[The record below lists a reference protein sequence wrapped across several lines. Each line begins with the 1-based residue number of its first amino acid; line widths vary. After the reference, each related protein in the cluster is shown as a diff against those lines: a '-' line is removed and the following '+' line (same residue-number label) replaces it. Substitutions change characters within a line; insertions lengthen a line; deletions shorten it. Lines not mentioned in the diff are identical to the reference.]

1 MPLPVS
7 LLSAGLAVLALVSA
21 PPLGA
26 STSTSIVPS
35 GRFVSLGPGAA
46 PVEQVLVHPGAG
58 SLVFLLVPEPGNGP
72 SRLYRSLDGGA
83 TWSAPQS
90 GLPYLLPSGG
100 AAFVSSRI
108 LVDPRYPNVAYL
120 VRSHG
125 GRSFGPRLFVY
136 RSHDHGATWSA
147 IHPGL
152 DPLGVF
158 GTLELFFPPSFP
170 KIAWARNVAPGGT
183 RLWRSFDAGMH
194 WFPEPEH
201 EELPAWA
208 LEPPPPLVR
217 YRVVSTANSVERSD
231 DGGLTWRRTGTT
243 PTHPVTITAIVGGA
257 PDGRVYVGSGDLVA
271 NLPAAG
277 VFRSDDSGTTWDQV
291 APPDPVVRDLASAAD
306 IEDLVLAATG
316 SGLYVSRDGAESWE
330 LARAGLG
337 GPIADV
343 ALMTSASG
351 SALLAGSWRS
361 TDGGTTWSGVGGS
374 DEARFANGVDGVYR
388 ILPEP
393 DGAAA
398 TLWRSDDD
406 GASWESLE
414 VARCHAVAVLVE
426 PQSPDDGN
434 RAPRHDVRGAGSG
447 AEFLNLALLAGAPQP
462 LLCVELVGSPAEL
475 IVRRSDDRGETFLE
489 LARLLPAAGDEPVEI
504 AGLRAA
510 RLPNGG
516 VRIAV
521 VVNRGLP
528 NVGGTPWVATSG
540 DGGAG
545 WRTST
550 IGSGGATADGLL
562 LARGGERILLA
573 TSAGV
578 LASDDG
584 GESWAS
590 ANRGLELAGPI
601 TALAEVAAT
610 GELFAGATQSLY
622 RSRDAGATWQR
633 FDEGARGARVQAIE
647 VDDEGT
653 LLLLATSH
661 GVLARRLAG
670 GACVASE
677 ATLCLHDGAFRLEVA
692 WEGLGA
698 GTGTGRASP
707 LTTDTGAFWFFDS
720 QNVELVV
727 KVLDGC
733 ALNGHQWV
741 FATGLTDL
749 ATDLRVTRT
758 AEGASRQYR
767 RLIGERFRPVL
778 DVEAFDCP

>member
-1 MPLPVS
+1 MAAIAVSGS
-7 LLSAGLAVLALVSA
+7 LLGALASEPA
-21 PPLGA
+21 
-26 STSTSIVPS
+26 IPS
-35 GRFVSLGPGAA
+35 GRFVSLGPAA
-46 PVEQVLVHPGAG
+46 GPVEQVLVHPGAG
-58 SLVFLLVPEPGNGP
+58 GLAYLLAPEPGNGP

-100 AAFVSSRI
+100 AAFVSSRV

-120 VRSHG
+120 TRSHG
-125 GRSFGPRLFVY
+125 GTFFGPRLFVY
-136 RSHDHGATWSA
+136 RSHDHGATWTA

-158 GTLELFFPPSFP
+158 GPLELFFPPSFP

-183 RLWRSFDAGMH
+183 RLWRSFDAGLH

-217 YRVVSTANSVERSD
+217 YRVVSTSNSVERSD

-257 PDGRVYVGSGDLVA
+257 PDGRVYFGSGDQVA

-277 VFRSDDSGTTWDQV
+277 VFRSDDSGTTWHQV
-291 APPDPVVRDLASAAD
+291 ALPDPVVRDLASAAD

-316 SGLYVSRDGAESWE
+316 SGLYVSRDGAVSWE

-343 ALMTSASG
+343 ALATTGSG

-361 TDGGTTWSGVGGS
+361 TDGGTTWSSVGGS
-374 DEARFANGVDGVYR
+374 DDAQLVNGFDSVYR

-398 TLWRSDDD
+398 SLWRSEDD
-406 GASWESLE
+406 GASWQSLNA
-414 VARCHAVAVLVE
+414 ARCHSIAVLVE

-434 RAPRHDVRGAGSG
+434 REPRHDAREGAGSG
-447 AEFLNLALLAGAPQP
+447 AALLNLALLAGAPTP
-462 LLCVELVGSPAEL
+462 LLCVELVSSPAEL

-510 RLPNGG
+510 RLPSGS

-528 NVGGTPWVATSG
+528 SIGGTPWVAVSD
-540 DGGAG
+540 DGGAA
-545 WRTST
+545 WHTST
-550 IGSGGATADGLL
+550 IGAGGATVDDLL
-562 LARGGERILLA
+562 LARGGERIMLA

-578 LASDDG
+578 LASDDS

-601 TALAEVAAT
+601 TALAEAAT
-610 GELFAGATQSLY
+610 SELFAGATQSLY

-633 FDEGARGARVQAIE
+633 FDEGARGARVQTIE

-661 GVLARRLAG
+661 GVLARRLTG
-670 GACVASE
+670 GPCVASE

-707 LTTDTGAFWFFDS
+707 LTTDTGAFWFFDP

-749 ATDLRVTRT
+749 ATDLRVTRV
-758 AEGASRQYR
+758 ADGAFRQYR